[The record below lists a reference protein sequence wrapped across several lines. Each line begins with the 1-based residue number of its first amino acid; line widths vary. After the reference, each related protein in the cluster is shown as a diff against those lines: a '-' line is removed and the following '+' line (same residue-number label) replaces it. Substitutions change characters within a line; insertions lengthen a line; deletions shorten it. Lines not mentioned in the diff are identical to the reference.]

1 MASSNRSD
9 WREGLHWEK
18 GQPIV
23 WVSNSFRGSLLS
35 TFTGRR
41 QRIEIWEPSS
51 AQHLNILNLKSHGIG
66 WKRSSVSIVL
76 SFLFFLFQK
85 TLSAFV
91 DFKKQSV
98 ATTFWKNRGISNWRE
113 NPLKTANYS
122 DDIKI
127 RLTRQITYKW
137 GFYLAKLAKGSR
149 CFPNTSLMYFKI
161 HVIIANVFFSFG

>member
-9 WREGLHWEK
+9 WREGVSKYEL
-18 GQPIV
+18 
-23 WVSNSFRGSLLS
+23 SNSFRGSLLS
-35 TFTGRR
+35 TFAGRR

-98 ATTFWKNRGISNWRE
+98 ATTFWQNRGISNWRE

-122 DDIKI
+122 DIKI

-149 CFPNTSLMYFKI
+149 CFPNTSQMYFKI
-161 HVIIANVFFSFG
+161 HVIIANVVFSFG